1 MNRRTF
7 TLIELLVVIAIIAIL
22 AAMLLPALNQ
32 ARVRA
37 RAATCISNMKQCG
50 NYVALY
56 TSSFNDQFVL
66 VDASGGWGTWG
77 TSLYR
82 AGLIDADSQIV
93 RCSEAEKPA
102 KVEDESK
109 ESNLNIR
116 DMIYSANYACYYDGK
131 GNNSFYSKWADNNE
145 NRNLIFGRLPSASGF
160 VLLLDGKMSGKA
172 QNKCKFYQNSGI
184 GSWAAK
190 PWTIHQMDRAVDVLY
205 ADGHASLVQMPQLR
219 EDTIN
224 DLIPVY
230 DASESW

>member
-160 VLLLDGKMSGKA
+160 VLLLDGKMRRTNA
-172 QNKCKFYQNSGI
+172 NSTRT
-184 GSWAAK
+184 AALATGR
-190 PWTIHQMDRAVDVLY
+190 PNPGPSIRWIVRWMFFTPTGM
-205 ADGHASLVQMPQLR
+205 LR
-219 EDTIN
+219 WSRCPSCAR
-224 DLIPVY
+224 IP
-230 DASESW
+230 SMT